1 MLESPWHPPRPS
13 TSSRRRVSG
22 TLAGPIGVE
31 LFERGSVEVSIT
43 GVPRL
48 SVLAELSPHLRFV
61 PFSAP
66 VLTLHTAQ
74 HRFTGEGGEG
84 ESKPG

>member
-31 LFERGSVEVSIT
+31 LFERGSVEIGTTV
-43 GVPRL
+43 VPRL
-48 SVLAELSPHLRFV
+48 SVLAEPSPHLRFV
-61 PFSAP
+61 PFSAR